1 MMRTQRSQRSMA
13 LCIDISEFLTNFQ
26 EAIEPVVTISSP
38 AKVVQALAKSF
49 SQAIKKEEI
58 KGKIKDKFVSFLDLL
73 EKEASISGG
82 RKPIL
87 IIREVQKLVDKDSA
101 AQDSIKAFDSLFS
114 CFEQHK
120 EGRKNV
126 SVIIESSEYLWSDLR
141 RYVQSYPESFKEH
154 QVRQWS
160 KKEGFQELVTRHQI
174 FTAKEYEKVW
184 KCVGGHAGQIFDLHC
199 DLRSGNTLREAI
211 DLKNQ
216 ATRNMLISILEGPV
230 GQDYD
235 DELLLCGN

>member
-1 MMRTQRSQRSMA
+1 MRTQRSQRSMA
-13 LCIDISEFLTNFQ
+13 LCIDIFEFLTNFQ
-26 EAIEPVVTISSP
+26 EAIESVVTISSP

-58 KGKIKDKFVSFLDLL
+58 EGKIKDKFVSFLDLL

-82 RKPIL
+82 RKHIL

-141 RYVQSYPESFKEH
+141 RYVQSSPESFKEH

-160 KKEGFQELVTRHQI
+160 KKEGFQELVTGHQI
-174 FTAKEYEKVW
+174 FTAKEYEKV
-184 KCVGGHAGQIFDLHC
+184 
-199 DLRSGNTLREAI
+199 
-211 DLKNQ
+211 
-216 ATRNMLISILEGPV
+216 
-230 GQDYD
+230 
-235 DELLLCGN
+235 